1 MLVLPIVFY
10 QLKQLILQIFKISGK
25 KKKNLDKR

>member
-25 KKKNLDKR
+25 KKKSR

>member
-25 KKKNLDKR
+25 KKNLDKR